1 MLFICKFNVGR
12 SQMAEAIFDSL
23 ANGKATANSA
33 GVDHGSYEGKRIAAV
48 GPNVAMC
55 IKDRKIGC
63 I

>member
-1 MLFICKFNVGR
+1 
-12 SQMAEAIFDSL
+12 MAEAIFDSL